1 MSLTSTWNDW
11 PLTRK
16 SVVVVA
22 GPLLLL
28 LFSLVA
34 IYGLER
40 QTAKAEEDV
49 RRTLQ
54 IVSDLH
60 EAHSLLAETAAGVR
74 GYVLV
79 NQTNFLEPYYDA
91 EPRLLG
97 VVERLAE
104 RARSGPRGTRYA
116 ALVPL
121 FRQKLTG
128 WQTLLQGQAKADPDW
143 LQARLIEGKR
153 TLDVLRTELRVL
165 GAEERSELEARTAKA
180 TALRQRN
187 LAITLAF
194 ALLGGLGA
202 VMSAGVFAASLSR
215 RLRHLAAEASR
226 LGAGADMPMP
236 TRFEA
241 DELGH
246 VRERLYDA
254 GTLLRARAAQLDEA
268 RREAETANGAKTEFL
283 SRMSHELRTPLNA
296 ILGYAQILVDDDP
309 EARAG
314 RFGRHIETAGRHLL
328 GLITEVLDVARIEA
342 GALTIDTRPVA
353 LRSALSEALDL
364 LRPQAERDGI
374 QLDSVPE
381 GIAFNVLADPQR
393 LRQVLL
399 NLIGNAI
406 KFNRPKGRVQ
416 FDITQR
422 EGLIEMGVRDEGV
435 GLDASACARLFR
447 PFERIESTAHGIE
460 GTGLGLA
467 LSKRL
472 IEAMSGQIGVSSAP
486 GHGSRFWIR
495 LPIAHAFKSEP
506 DPLHATTAVDGR
518 MRNVL
523 LVEDNTSNRALL
535 ETLFERRPQWRL
547 VPAMNLA
554 EARQRLAS
562 QTFDAVLLDL
572 RLPDGDG
579 ASLLSEPPLSEH
591 RVPVL
596 VLSADATEASKRR
609 LLDLGAQGFLTKPL
623 DMRAFFGE
631 LDKCLQ

>member
-1 MSLTSTWNDW
+1 MSLMSTWNDW

-28 LFSLVA
+28 LFSLMA

-40 QTAKAEEDV
+40 QTAQAEEDV

-104 RARSGPRGTRYA
+104 RAEQGSRGARYA

-121 FRQKLTG
+121 FQKKLTG
-128 WQTLLQGQAKADPDW
+128 WQTLLQGQANADPDW
-143 LQARLIEGKR
+143 LQARMIEGKH
-153 TLDVLRTELRVL
+153 TLDLLRTELRVL

-180 TALRQRN
+180 TTLRQRN

-202 VMSAGVFAASLSR
+202 VLSAGVLAGSLSR

-226 LGAGADMPMP
+226 LGAGVDMPAP
-236 TRFEA
+236 ARFEA
-241 DELGH
+241 DELGQ
-246 VRERLYDA
+246 VRERLHAA
-254 GTLLRARAAQLDEA
+254 GTLLRARAAQLEEA
-268 RREAETANGAKTEFL
+268 RRDAETANGAKTEFL

-353 LRSALSEALDL
+353 LRSALSETLDL
-364 LRPQAERDGI
+364 LRPQAEGASI
-374 QLDSVPE
+374 QLDSLPE
-381 GIAFNVLADPQR
+381 GMAVSVLADPQR

-406 KFNRPKGRVQ
+406 KFNRPQGRVQ
-416 FDITQR
+416 FDIAQR
-422 EGLIEMGVRDEGV
+422 EALVEIGVRSEGA
-435 GLDASACARLFR
+435 GLDPSACERLFR
-447 PFERIESTAHGIE
+447 PFERIESTATGIE

-472 IEAMSGQIGVSSAP
+472 IEAMSGQIGVTSAP

-495 LPIAHAFKSEP
+495 LPITQAFRSESAP
-506 DPLHATTAVDGR
+506 SQVLATQDTAT
-518 MRNVL
+518 RNLL
-523 LVEDNTSNRALL
+523 LVEDNASNRALL
-535 ETLFERRPQWRL
+535 ETLFERRPRWRL
-547 VPAMNLA
+547 SPATSLG
-554 EARQRLAS
+554 EARLQLS
-562 QTFDAVLLDL
+562 QQVFDAVLLDL

-579 ASLLSEPPLSEH
+579 ASLLLEPPLSDH
-591 RVPVL
+591 RIPVL
-596 VLSADATEASKRR
+596 VLSADATEASKQR
-609 LLDLGAQGFLTKPL
+609 LLALGARGFLTKPL
-623 DMRAFFGE
+623 DVRAFFGE
-631 LDKCLQ
+631 LDRCLQ

>member
-1 MSLTSTWNDW
+1 MSLMSTWNDW

-40 QTAKAEEDV
+40 QTAQAEEDV

-79 NQTNFLEPYYDA
+79 NQPNFLEPYYDA

-104 RARSGPRGTRYA
+104 RAEQGSRGARYA

-121 FRQKLTG
+121 FQKKLTG
-128 WQTLLQGQAKADPDW
+128 WQTLLQGQANADPDW
-143 LQARLIEGKR
+143 LQARMIEGKH
-153 TLDVLRTELRVL
+153 TLDLLRTELRVL

-180 TALRQRN
+180 TTLRQRN

-202 VMSAGVFAASLSR
+202 VLSAGVLAGSLSR
-215 RLRHLAAEASR
+215 RLRHLAAEAGR
-226 LGAGADMPMP
+226 LGAGAEMPAP
-236 TRFEA
+236 ARFEA
-241 DELGH
+241 DELGQ
-246 VRERLYDA
+246 VRERLHDA
-254 GTLLRARAAQLDEA
+254 GTLLRARAAQLEEA
-268 RREAETANGAKTEFL
+268 RRDAETANGAKTEFL

-342 GALTIDTRPVA
+342 GALTMDTRPVA
-353 LRSALSEALDL
+353 LRSALCEALDL
-364 LRPQAERDGI
+364 LRPQAESASI
-374 QLDSVPE
+374 QLDSLPE
-381 GIAFNVLADPQR
+381 GLAVNVLADPQR

-406 KFNRPKGRVQ
+406 KFNRPQGRVQ
-416 FDITQR
+416 LDIAQR
-422 EGLIEMGVRDEGV
+422 DALVEIGVRDEGA
-435 GLDASACARLFR
+435 GLDPSACERLFR
-447 PFERIESTAHGIE
+447 PFERIESTSTGIE

-472 IEAMSGQIGVSSAP
+472 IEAMSGQIGVTSAP

-495 LPIAHAFKSEP
+495 LPITQAFRSEP
-506 DPLHATTAVDGR
+506 APSQILATPHAAT
-518 MRNVL
+518 RNVL
-523 LVEDNTSNRALL
+523 LVEDNASNRALL
-535 ETLFERRPQWRL
+535 ETLFERRPHWRL
-547 VPAMNLA
+547 SPASSLG
-554 EARQRLAS
+554 EARQQLSR
-562 QTFDAVLLDL
+562 QMFDAVLLDL

-579 ASLLSEPPLSEH
+579 ASLLLEAPLNDH
-591 RVPVL
+591 RIPVL
-596 VLSADATEASKRR
+596 VLSADATEASKQR
-609 LLDLGAQGFLTKPL
+609 LLALGARGFLTKPL

-631 LDKCLQ
+631 LDRCLQ